1 MPDELLKQFEARF
14 ITLANDINAYLNDDS
29 VPMECYTQDI
39 DDKLMNGLDEL
50 KELLANFKP

>member
-1 MPDELLKQFEARF
+1 MPDELIKQFEDRF

-39 DDKLMNGLDEL
+39 DDKLMDGLSEL